1 MSEGT
6 AERKK
11 INVLIEIIA
20 GIAAVAV
27 LVFIDQ
33 YTKQLAVKK
42 LAGGVSFPII
52 KDVLEF
58 YFVKNQGAAWGI
70 LSGKKIVFII
80 ITVVVMIMISYMYI
94 KTPKTRKY
102 AFMVITEITL
112 FSGALGN
119 FIDRIELS
127 YVRDFIYFKL
137 IDFPVFNIAD
147 IYVVLS
153 AIALCILVMFVYKDE
168 DFAFLKINKKVK

>member
-1 MSEGT
+1 
-6 AERKK
+6 
-11 INVLIEIIA
+11 
-20 GIAAVAV
+20 
-27 LVFIDQ
+27 
-33 YTKQLAVKK
+33 
-42 LAGGVSFPII
+42 
-52 KDVLEF
+52 
-58 YFVKNQGAAWGI
+58 
-70 LSGKKIVFII
+70 
-80 ITVVVMIMISYMYI
+80 
-94 KTPKTRKY
+94 
-102 AFMVITEITL
+102 MVITEITL